1 MSVIMNKMSLNVNK
15 YKRYP
20 TEVNDGET
28 NEKRYYISNCLWQT
42 KKEAPELGS

>member
-1 MSVIMNKMSLNVNK
+1 MNKMSLNVNK

-20 TEVNDGET
+20 IGVNDSET